1 MGGRRQRTLQPT
13 RRRNDLRMRSVL
25 CYGDSNTYG
34 QTSAD
39 RPADR
44 FGPTE
49 RWPRLMSNHLGKQ
62 WLVIEEGLSGRTTVS
77 DDPIEGAYRNGRTYL
92 TPCLLSHRPLD
103 AIILMLGTNDL
114 KIRFNKPASE
124 IAMGVRALIEDIATT
139 DAGHDGRMPEV
150 LLVSPPPVLKD
161 LRGWEPV
168 FAGAHEKS
176 KDLAQEYEK
185 VADALEVHFFDAGGV
200 VTSGTDDGF
209 HLDLAGHSK
218 LGEALA
224 AQIELIGWPETASR

>member
-1 MGGRRQRTLQPT
+1 
-13 RRRNDLRMRSVL
+13 MRSVL

-34 QTSAD
+34 QTTAD

-49 RWPRLMSNHLGKQ
+49 RWPSVMQKHLGAN
-62 WLVIEEGLSGRTTVS
+62 WVVIEEGLSGRTTVN

-124 IAMGVRALIEDIATT
+124 IAMGVRALIEDIGSL
-139 DAGHDGRMPEV
+139 DAGCDGRMPEV

-168 FAGAHEKS
+168 FAGAYEKS
-176 KDLAQEYEK
+176 HALAAEYEK
-185 VADALEVHFFDAGGV
+185 VADAMEVHFFDAGSV
-200 VTSGTDDGF
+200 VSSGTDDGF
-209 HLDLAGHSK
+209 HLDLEGHAK
-218 LGEALA
+218 LGDALA
-224 AQIELIGWPETASR
+224 AQIELIGWPDAVAPLSL